1 MLEAETQAATF
12 QQNAIAAQAA
22 VTRMENALKTLILPD
37 RSSPLWSTALRPTT
51 TSTAESPIESV
62 EAAVRRALANRPELK
77 QSQVAAATNQAET
90 AFFRDQRKPQV
101 DLVASY
107 LSSGLAGRLKPAGPN
122 PLTLGTQPLI
132 DRLNTLSAAQGLP
145 ADFGID
151 RRGLVGARGADRRM
165 GPVDVDPCGPELS
178 RGGGRRA
185 DFAAIQQP
193 QR

>member
-1 MLEAETQAATF
+1 M
-12 QQNAIAAQAA
+12 
-22 VTRMENALKTLILPD
+22 
-37 RSSPLWSTALRPTT
+37 
-51 TSTAESPIESV
+51 
-62 EAAVRRALANRPELK
+62 ALANRPELK

-132 DRLNTLSAAQGLP
+132 DRLNTLSAAQGLGP
-145 ADFGID
+145 IA
-151 RRGLVGARGADRRM
+151 VSTGAGSSVPEALTGGWGQSM
-165 GPVDVDPCGPELS
+165 STLGGPELS
-178 RGGGRRA
+178 GDGGRRA
-185 DFAAIQQP
+185 DFAAVQQP